1 MTWKKIP
8 SISIPQKHFITR
20 PAPGLS
26 ERCGMAAAKRPA
38 RRPAEVLT
46 DGSVD
51 MQRIRASLALNC
63 ETFADDPL
71 ASSTAMDLMLTL
83 RRTATSFQTMAETY
97 TRDYDLS
104 PARVVIVMAL
114 AATPGHALPQAEIGR
129 ELSVSLGNLTALLAS
144 LEAAGLVRRKT
155 DTGDGRV
162 TNISLTAKGLAL
174 VKRFAPVHYRTV
186 AAALEGLTLA
196 EQQTLI
202 TLLDKMRDQLKPKPK
217 PQTATSPR
225 KKTSS

>member
-1 MTWKKIP
+1 
-8 SISIPQKHFITR
+8 
-20 PAPGLS
+20 
-26 ERCGMAAAKRPA
+26 MADTKRPA
-38 RRPAEVLT
+38 RRPKESLI

-51 MQRIRASLALNC
+51 MQHIRASIAINC
-63 ETFADDPL
+63 AIFATDPL
-71 ASSTAMDLMLTL
+71 ASATAMDLMLTL
-83 RRTATSFQTMAETY
+83 RRTATSFQTMAEAY
-97 TRDYDLS
+97 TKEYDLS

-114 AATPGHALPQAEIGR
+114 AATKGHTLQQAEIGR

-144 LEAAGLVRRKT
+144 LEQSGLVKRRT
-155 DTGDGRV
+155 DAGDGRV

-174 VKRFAPVHYRTV
+174 VRRFAPVHYRTV

-202 TLLDKMRDQLKPKPK
+202 ALLDKMREQLKLSPKG
-217 PQTATSPR
+217 QTATSPR

>member
-1 MTWKKIP
+1 
-8 SISIPQKHFITR
+8 
-20 PAPGLS
+20 
-26 ERCGMAAAKRPA
+26 MAVETKRVA
-38 RRPAEVLT
+38 RRPKEQLQ

-51 MQRIRASLALNC
+51 MQHIRSSIAHNC
-63 ETFADDPL
+63 EIYAPDPL
-71 ASSTAMDLMLTL
+71 ASATAMDLMLTL
-83 RRTATSFQTMAETY
+83 RRTATSFQTMAEAY
-97 TRDYDLS
+97 TKEYDLS

-114 AATPGHALPQAEIGR
+114 AATKGHTLPQAAIGR

-144 LEAAGLVRRKT
+144 LEASGIVKRTTDAG
-155 DTGDGRV
+155 DARV
-162 TNISLTAKGLAL
+162 TNISLTAKGRAL

-202 TLLDKMRDQLKPKPK
+202 TLLDKMRDQLKLIPKA
-217 PQTATSPR
+217 QTATSPR